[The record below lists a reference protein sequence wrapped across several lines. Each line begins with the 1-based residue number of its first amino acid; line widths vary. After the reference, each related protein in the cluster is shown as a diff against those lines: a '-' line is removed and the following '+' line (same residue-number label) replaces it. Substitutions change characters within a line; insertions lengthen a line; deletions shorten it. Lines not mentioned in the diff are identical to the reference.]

1 MKKLIEQYKYI
12 LISCASVAVVLLVWY
27 IAIDVMKL
35 AKSSVF
41 PGLEKTVD
49 TFLTKLVEKKP
60 DGATLG
66 QHLLESLKVCLM
78 GYSIGALLGVPLD
91 RHGLEQVVR
100 LAGPPGIR
108 PNPAGT
114 GPGLDTYVYPDF
126 RDRNRS

>member
-78 GYSIGALLGVPLD
+78 GYSIGALLGVPL
-91 RHGLEQVVR
+91 
-100 LAGPPGIR
+100 GIAMAR
-108 PNPAGT
+108 C
-114 GPGLDTYVYPDF
+114 V
-126 RDRNRS
+126 

>member
-49 TFLTKLVEKKP
+49 TL
-60 DGATLG
+60 
-66 QHLLESLKVCLM
+66 SL
-78 GYSIGALLGVPLD
+78 I
-91 RHGLEQVVR
+91 H
-100 LAGPPGIR
+100 I
-108 PNPAGT
+108 
-114 GPGLDTYVYPDF
+114 
-126 RDRNRS
+126 